1 MAIDYKK
8 ALETAS
14 KSMIRVHDP
23 EKLIKMI
30 VRIIVQKVKV
40 SHANI
45 LLHDKNSKS
54 YILSVSRG
62 PKGLKVPV
70 GFTRMDYSNPLIRLF
85 LEKQEGITKANLL
98 FGDNGVSI
106 SKGKKFTDILA
117 DQNLNQ
123 LLKDALY
130 QMDIFETVLCIP
142 SYFVDELIGILLLG
156 KNLTAVNSTRTRL
169 IFHSPCFRRR
179 NGNQQCPDV

>member
-1 MAIDYKK
+1 
-8 ALETAS
+8 
-14 KSMIRVHDP
+14 MIRVHDP

-98 FGDNGVSI
+98 
-106 SKGKKFTDILA
+106 L
-117 DQNLNQ
+117 
-123 LLKDALY
+123 
-130 QMDIFETVLCIP
+130 
-142 SYFVDELIGILLLG
+142 GIM
-156 KNLTAVNSTRTRL
+156 V
-169 IFHSPCFRRR
+169 
-179 NGNQQCPDV
+179 